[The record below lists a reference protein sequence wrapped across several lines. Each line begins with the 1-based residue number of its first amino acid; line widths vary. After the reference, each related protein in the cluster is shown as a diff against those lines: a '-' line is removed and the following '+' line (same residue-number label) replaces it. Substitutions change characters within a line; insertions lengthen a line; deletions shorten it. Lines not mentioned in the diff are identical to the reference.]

1 MIKRFV
7 KISVGCLVTLALLI
21 AALAGLTRLLERKAS
36 YSKYAPFFAQE
47 EDFDV
52 LFMGSSHLLN
62 SVFPMELWKDYG
74 IVSYNFGGHGNQLAT
89 SYWVMENALDYTTP
103 KLMVIDCYYLEYEM
117 KTSMNFAQ
125 VHLSFDAFPLSRT
138 KIRAAFDLL
147 EDGAFHESWTPDM
160 AQRTR
165 LNLLWDYAVYHDR
178 WNELT
183 EDDLDPAVTVEK
195 GAESRIALCQP
206 NEGAAIPPGSKL
218 EGDTVGVRYLERM
231 ILDCQAR
238 GIDVLLTYLPFP
250 ATEVDLKNAAR
261 VQDIARDYGVEYID
275 FFSLPL
281 LDDATDHY
289 DADSHLNPSGA
300 RKVTD
305 YLGRYITEHYAI
317 PDRRQ
322 DAAYK
327 ADWEEAYRAYE
338 DFKGANL
345 KAQEDLDLYL
355 MLLKDAHYDVE
366 IEINDP
372 QVWALPHVAELMAN
386 LGVDVERLR
395 DSEIGQTGFLVV
407 YGEDTEGADR
417 EEKTTG
423 GGMVEY
429 LTEPRWTADMQDD
442 REEQSGEGAD
452 KEGEAAIR
460 IDVLDKETGEL
471 VDQAGFDV
479 FGQRLHDTKASQ
491 DVPSDTPG

>member
-1 MIKRFV
+1 MKRFLNLHAPDSGRITPHEDMAGAFGIPGCMPLIRRRIDIV
-7 KISVGCLVTLALLI
+7 KISAGCLVTLALLI

-178 WNELT
+178 WNALT

-195 GAESRIALCQP
+195 GAESRIAISVP
-206 NEGAAIPPGSKL
+206 NERAAVLPGSKL

-231 ILDCQAR
+231 IQDCQDR

-261 VQDIARDYGVEYID
+261 VQDIARDYGVGYID
-275 FFSLPL
+275 F
-281 LDDATDHY
+281 LDLQIEDPATDHY

-322 DAAYK
+322 DGAYR
-327 ADWEEAYRAYE
+327 DWEVDYEAYA
-338 DFKGANL
+338 DFKAANL

-355 MLLKDAHYDVE
+355 MLLKDAHYDVRVKM
-366 IEINDP
+366 NDP
-372 QVWALPHVAELMAN
+372 RVWGLTHVAELMAN
-386 LGVDVERLR
+386 LGMDAEALWDR
-395 DSEIGQTGFLVV
+395 EPGGTGFPAVQGA
-407 YGEDTEGADR
+407 GEVTGHRTETR
-417 EEKTTG
+417 WMEET
-423 GGMVEY
+423 
-429 LTEPRWTADMQDD
+429 
-442 REEQSGEGAD
+442 
-452 KEGEAAIR
+452 AAIY
-460 IDVLDKETGEL
+460 IVVLDGETSEL
-471 VDQAGFDV
+471 VDQAGFDA
-479 FGQRLHDTKASQ
+479 FGQRIREE
-491 DVPSDTPG
+491 G